1 MIRGAVYPVD
11 LGDAKRG
18 HEQRGRRLG
27 LVISIEQNAWSTVTI
42 IPTSTSAQPAVF
54 RPDVIIAGRDT
65 RILIDQIRTID
76 TAYVTGELV
85 DYLSRDDMAQ
95 VEHSL
100 SRYLGLLRLPRSVR
114 RRSGFR
120 WRRVVAA
127 RRMAALTTPPLLT
140 AQAVAG
146 VAR

>member
-27 LVISIEQNAWSTVTI
+27 LVISIQQDVWSTATI
-42 IPTSTSAQPAVF
+42 VPTSTSAQASVF
-54 RPDVIIAGRDT
+54 RPKAMIAGRET
-65 RILIDQIRTID
+65 LLLTDQIRTID
-76 TAYVTGELV
+76 TEHVRGELV

-100 SRYLGLLRLPRSVR
+100 SRYLGLLR
-114 RRSGFR
+114 
-120 WRRVVAA
+120 
-127 RRMAALTTPPLLT
+127 
-140 AQAVAG
+140 
-146 VAR
+146 

>member
-42 IPTSTSAQPAVF
+42 IPTSTSAHAAVF
-54 RPDVIIAGRDT
+54 RPEVIVAGRQT
-65 RILIDQIRTID
+65 RILIDQVRAID
-76 TAYVTGELV
+76 TCYVVGELV

-100 SRYLGLLRLPRSVR
+100 SRYLGLLR
-114 RRSGFR
+114 
-120 WRRVVAA
+120 
-127 RRMAALTTPPLLT
+127 
-140 AQAVAG
+140 
-146 VAR
+146 